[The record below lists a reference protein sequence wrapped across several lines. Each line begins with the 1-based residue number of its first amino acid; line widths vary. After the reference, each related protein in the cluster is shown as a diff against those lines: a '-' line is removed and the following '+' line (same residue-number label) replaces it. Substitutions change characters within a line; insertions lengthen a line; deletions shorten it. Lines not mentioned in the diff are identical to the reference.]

1 MAEPSTPD
9 AVAEQPSAGP
19 AEPPPAE
26 PPAEELRVVPVRHPG
41 RWVAVAVLA
50 VLAAMLVNSLIRN
63 PAWEWD
69 YVRGYFTYGAVLRG
83 IVVTL
88 ELTVLAMVL
97 GLALGVVVAIMRLS
111 PNPIVSGA
119 AWVYTW
125 FFRGTPVLVQL
136 IFWGYISAL
145 YPRLGIGVPFGPH
158 ISGASNAL
166 ISTFT
171 AAVLGLG
178 LNEAAYMSEIVRA
191 GLLSVD
197 HGQTEA
203 AQALGMRRMLILRRI
218 VLPQAMR
225 VIIPPTGNETI
236 SMLKTTS
243 LVTVL
248 ALGDLLGTV
257 SLIYGS
263 NFKYIPLLAV
273 ASIWYLTMTSILSIG
288 QYYVERYYARGAS
301 RALPPT
307 PLQRLRA
314 WVNLFAQAR
323 QASKERDAA
332 EAEAGGDDPDGGG
345 EAGAVAG
352 GSGEAR

>member
-1 MAEPSTPD
+1 MSEPTTTE
-9 AVAEQPSAGP
+9 AP
-19 AEPPPAE
+19 AEPPTGPAPE
-26 PPAEELRVVPVRHPG
+26 DLRVVPVRHPG

-50 VLAAMLVNSLIRN
+50 VLAAMLINSLVRN
-63 PAWEWD
+63 PRWEWD
-69 YVRGYFTYGAVLRG
+69 YVRGYFTYDAILRG

-88 ELTVLAMVL
+88 ELTVLAMAI
-97 GLALGVVVAIMRLS
+97 GLVGGIILAVMRLS

-119 AWVYTW
+119 SWLYTW

-145 YPRLGIGVPFGPH
+145 YPRLGIGVPFGPNV
-158 ISGASNAL
+158 STESNAL

-178 LNEAAYMSEIVRA
+178 LNEAAYMAEIVRA

-203 AQALGMRRMLILRRI
+203 AQALGMQRMQTLRRI

-248 ALGDLLGTV
+248 ALGDLLGAA
-257 SLIYGS
+257 SLIYGG

-273 ASIWYLTMTSILSIG
+273 ASIWYLIMTSVLSVG
-288 QYYVERYYARGAS
+288 QYYVERRFARGSS
-301 RALPPT
+301 RALPLT
-307 PLQRLRA
+307 PAQRVRA
-314 WVNLFAQAR
+314 RL
-323 QASKERDAA
+323 
-332 EAEAGGDDPDGGG
+332 AGGGPRD
-345 EAGAVAG
+345 
-352 GSGEAR
+352 

>member
-1 MAEPSTPD
+1 MTEPSAST
-9 AVAEQPSAGP
+9 ATAGGG
-19 AEPPPAE
+19 PAE
-26 PPAEELRVVPVRHPG
+26 PPAEMLRVVPVRHPG

-50 VLAAMLVNSLIRN
+50 VLAAMLVNSLVRN
-63 PAWEWD
+63 PRWEWD
-69 YVRGYFTYGAVLRG
+69 YVRGYFTYPAILRG

-88 ELTVLAMVL
+88 ELTVLAMAI
-97 GLALGVVVAIMRLS
+97 GLALGIVIAVMRLS

-119 AWVYTW
+119 SWLYTW
-125 FFRGTPVLVQL
+125 FFRGTPILVQL

-145 YPRLGIGVPFGPH
+145 YPRLGIGVPFGPNV
-158 ISGASNAL
+158 STDANAL
-166 ISTFT
+166 ISVFT

-178 LNEAAYMSEIVRA
+178 LNEAAYMAEIVRA

-197 HGQTEA
+197 QGQTEA
-203 AQALGMRRMLILRRI
+203 AQALGMQRMQTLRRI

-248 ALGDLLGTV
+248 GLGDLLGAA

-273 ASIWYLTMTSILSIG
+273 ASLWYLIMTSVLSVG
-288 QYYVERYYARGAS
+288 QYYIERRFARGSSRMQLLTPMQRIRARMVGLRSEAS
-301 RALPPT
+301 N
-307 PLQRLRA
+307 Q
-314 WVNLFAQAR
+314 
-323 QASKERDAA
+323 
-332 EAEAGGDDPDGGG
+332 
-345 EAGAVAG
+345 
-352 GSGEAR
+352 

>member
-1 MAEPSTPD
+1 MSEPTTTEAP
-9 AVAEQPSAGP
+9 AGQPAGP
-19 AEPPPAE
+19 AAE
-26 PPAEELRVVPVRHPG
+26 DLRVVPVRHPG

-50 VLAAMLVNSLIRN
+50 VLAAMLVNSLVRN
-63 PAWEWD
+63 PRWEWD
-69 YVRGYFTYGAVLRG
+69 YVRGYFTFEAILRG
-83 IVVTL
+83 ILVTL
-88 ELTVLAMVL
+88 ELTVLAMAI
-97 GLALGVVVAIMRLS
+97 GLVGGIILAVMRLS

-119 AWVYTW
+119 SWLYTW

-145 YPRLGIGVPFGPH
+145 YPRLGIGIPFGPNV
-158 ISGASNAL
+158 SAESNTL

-178 LNEAAYMSEIVRA
+178 LNEAAYMAEIVRA

-203 AQALGMRRMLILRRI
+203 AQALGMQRMQTLRRI

-248 ALGDLLGTV
+248 ALGDLLGAA
-257 SLIYGS
+257 SLIYGG

-273 ASIWYLTMTSILSIG
+273 ASIWYLIMTSILSVG
-288 QYYVERYYARGAS
+288 QYYVERRFARGSS

-307 PLQRLRA
+307 PTQRIRTR
-314 WVNLFAQAR
+314 V
-323 QASKERDAA
+323 AA
-332 EAEAGGDDPDGGG
+332 MRGR
-345 EAGAVAG
+345 VA
-352 GSGEAR
+352 